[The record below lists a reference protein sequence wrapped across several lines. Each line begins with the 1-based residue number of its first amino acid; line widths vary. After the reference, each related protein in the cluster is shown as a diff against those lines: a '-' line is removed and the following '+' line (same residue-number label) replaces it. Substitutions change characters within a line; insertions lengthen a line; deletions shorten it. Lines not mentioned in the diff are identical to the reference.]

1 MNCCKEKPIIELP
14 AGEKLCKQ
22 HFTEYFENKVFKT
35 ITKFDLIGK
44 QENLGVAISGGKDS
58 LTLLHILNKLS
69 KQNPK
74 IKITAIA
81 IDEGIKNYR
90 DKSLITAEEFCKK
103 NNVKLN
109 IYSFEK
115 EFGMPLDNMLK
126 VLDVKPCTICGI
138 FRRYLLNKKSKELGF
153 TKLATGHNLDD
164 ECQSIM
170 MNQFKNNIH
179 LSARLG
185 PMGGIGSSTMK
196 NDTIKNYNNYLSKN
210 NTIIKENK
218 SINFNKIINNEN
230 NNNTNNKNNL
240 VNNENNKKINND
252 ENSNANFVQ
261 RIKPLYLCTEKEVAT
276 YAFINKILD
285 EFNECPNVIKSY
297 RAQIR
302 DMLNDLEAKFSGT
315 KYAIVNSF
323 LQILPNLK
331 QRFKEGEI
339 DYCSNCNEPASKDKC
354 NACKYVEKLNKAK
367 TIEIKNNI

>member
-1 MNCCKEKPIIELP
+1 MNCCNEKPIIELT

-44 QENLGVAISGGKDS
+44 EENLGVAVSGGKDS
-58 LTLLHILNKLS
+58 LTLLNILNKLS

-74 IKITAIA
+74 IKLTAIA
-81 IDEGIKNYR
+81 INEGIEGYR
-90 DKSLITAEEFCKK
+90 DKSLITAQNFCDKL
-103 NNVKLN
+103 NIKLN
-109 IYSFEK
+109 IYSYEK

-179 LSARLG
+179 SSARLG
-185 PMGGIGSSTMK
+185 PKVGI
-196 NDTIKNYNNYLSKN
+196 N
-210 NTIIKENK
+210 ENK
-218 SINFNKIINNEN
+218 
-230 NNNTNNKNNL
+230 
-240 VNNENNKKINND
+240 
-252 ENSNANFVQ
+252 NFVQ
-261 RIKPLYLCTEKEVAT
+261 RIKPLYLCTEKEVTT
-276 YAFINKILD
+276 YAFVNNILD
-285 EFNECPNVIKSY
+285 NFIECPNIGKSY

-302 DMLNDLEAKFSGT
+302 DMLNDFEAKFPGT
-315 KYAIVNSF
+315 KYSIVNSF
-323 LQILPNLK
+323 LQILPDLK
-331 QRFKEGEI
+331 QRFKDAEVN
-339 DYCSNCNEPASKDKC
+339 YCSNCNEPASKDKC

-367 TIEIKNNI
+367 NKPLIKIK